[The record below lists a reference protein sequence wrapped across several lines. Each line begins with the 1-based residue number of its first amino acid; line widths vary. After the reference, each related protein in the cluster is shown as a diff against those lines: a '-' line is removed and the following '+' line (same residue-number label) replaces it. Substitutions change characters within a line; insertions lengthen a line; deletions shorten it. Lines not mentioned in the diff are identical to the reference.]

1 MFRLA
6 QNRLE
11 KKIRKPFVKETEF
24 GFEVESLESRKMLA
38 GNVDVIVSGDNSLVI
53 TGDSADND
61 IVVTVLAGD
70 IRVLDRGGETVTN
83 GGLTGLAATDL
94 NKLTITMKGGNDR
107 VVVTSDVSAQGR
119 VRMTGGSGTDRLVF
133 TGDAGDKLQIIG
145 GTGDDLVAVDG
156 GATVAGTF
164 TLIGGGGDDDLR
176 ILRAT
181 ANGKVIVK
189 AGGGDDNAR
198 VDDATFTSDVKVNMG
213 HGADTMNVG
222 SAGAPTASTFGPK
235 TTLAFGGGDDVLVII
250 AAPMI
255 PAGGTFLIN
264 GGAGTD
270 LSNPAPAVLDAITG
284 VTVKSF
290 EGLLV

>member
-1 MFRLA
+1 MLDSPVASHRNVPAVIANPEKPIVLKRPDQTAPQRDRSTFSSK
-6 QNRLE
+6 QN
-11 KKIRKPFVKETEF
+11 
-24 GFEVESLESRKMLA
+24 
-38 GNVDVIVSGDNSLVI
+38 
-53 TGDSADND
+53 ADG
-61 IVVTVLAGD
+61 TY
-70 IRVLDRGGETVTN
+70 TVTLSPSGEGLN
-83 GGLTGLAATDL
+83 G
-94 NKLTITMKGGNDR
+94 
-107 VVVTSDVSAQGR
+107 V
-119 VRMTGGSGTDRLVF
+119 
-133 TGDAGDKLQIIG
+133 
-145 GTGDDLVAVDG
+145 
-156 GATVAGTF
+156 
-164 TLIGGGGDDDLR
+164 R